1 MAQTLASTLQEC
13 QNVFGLNAGL
23 VQPINCGKLRFGQMS
38 DARTLSDDTKLKL
51 ATLPVTARPQ
61 AGKDGTS
68 TNSAKPDA
76 FDSQDVPSG
85 MSVGSLVPSAISIG
99 EGSGMSDTVDPKP
112 SSSPENNASSV
123 GDQMRRSILS
133 TTGVDLDEKKKHE
146 SKKCEIIGIVD
157 SCSGFAIMLN
167 AVHIGGQ
174 ANCAMSA
181 SCYTSV
187 EMMNVIDL
195 VFALGF
201 ALELAIRRRL
211 TTSWGS
217 FYCTHEDAHL
227 SHHRAR

>member
-1 MAQTLASTLQEC
+1 MAHLLKRTHVTPG
-13 QNVFGLNAGL
+13 GLSAKKLCKKNEEGKKEGSGSWIFSKLMVEA
-23 VQPINCGKLRFGQMS
+23 VTSSKLRFGQMS

-146 SKKCEIIGIVD
+146 SKKCRK
-157 SCSGFAIMLN
+157 CKN
-167 AVHIGGQ
+167 
-174 ANCAMSA
+174 
-181 SCYTSV
+181 T
-187 EMMNVIDL
+187 
-195 VFALGF
+195 
-201 ALELAIRRRL
+201 
-211 TTSWGS
+211 
-217 FYCTHEDAHL
+217 
-227 SHHRAR
+227 